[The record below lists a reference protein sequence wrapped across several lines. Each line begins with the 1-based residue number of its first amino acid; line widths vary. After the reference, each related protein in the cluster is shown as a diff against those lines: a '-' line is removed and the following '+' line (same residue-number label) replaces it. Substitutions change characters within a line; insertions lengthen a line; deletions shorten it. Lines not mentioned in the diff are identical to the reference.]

1 MKNVIESKDESRF
14 SRMVAAISRLKMIEV
29 NRREN
34 VRLKPSKK
42 KTLDNVRDNV
52 KIRDRTIV
60 RGLSFVKVRFLI
72 SGVIDADLNLAGK
85 QP

>member
-1 MKNVIESKDESRF
+1 METVIESKDESRF
-14 SRMVAAISRLKMIEV
+14 SRMVISRLKMIEV

-34 VRLKPSKK
+34 VRLKPIKK
-42 KTLDNVRDNV
+42 KTLDNFTDSV

-60 RGLSFVKVRFLI
+60 RGLSFVKGRFLI
-72 SGVIDADLNLAGK
+72 SGVIDADLNSAGK